1 MRTYALQQ
9 RYGDD
14 FAFSSRR
21 SEGMHYVCSRL
32 SERSTEDS
40 RTDADDSASLWKY
53 ASSVFVSRVRIFWR
67 RELSD
72 GRHAD
77 GRNRPTS
84 HGRSRVELMWRWTT
98 TRGGIFWR
106 VVSPR
111 GSRHLPC
118 LFPYLL
124 PLGFTCQGNP
134 PAIRSL
140 PQRIHRVAKGST
152 HRCVVAGYVCYDA
165 QSYPTGPHH
174 RDSWI
179 HGLDFGRTS
188 LSSGRS
194 FPSSTQRWWPR
205 ALASLARFIMAMPNF
220 SLW

>member
-9 RYGDD
+9 RYGND

-124 PLGFTCQGNP
+124 PLVFYLPREPPRHPQLTATHTPCCKGKHRQMRGRRVRVLRRTELPHRTPPQGFLDPRTRL
-134 PAIRSL
+134 RSN
-140 PQRIHRVAKGST
+140 
-152 HRCVVAGYVCYDA
+152 
-165 QSYPTGPHH
+165 
-174 RDSWI
+174 
-179 HGLDFGRTS
+179 
-188 LSSGRS
+188 LS
-194 FPSSTQRWWPR
+194 F
-205 ALASLARFIMAMPNF
+205 
-220 SLW
+220 

>member
-9 RYGDD
+9 RYGND

-72 GRHAD
+72 GRCAD

-98 TRGGIFWR
+98 TRGGIFWEPPRHPQLTATHTPCCKGKHRQMRGCR
-106 VVSPR
+106 VRVLR
-111 GSRHLPC
+111 RTELPHRT
-118 LFPYLL
+118 P
-124 PLGFTCQGNP
+124 
-134 PAIRSL
+134 
-140 PQRIHRVAKGST
+140 PQRF
-152 HRCVVAGYVCYDA
+152 
-165 QSYPTGPHH
+165 
-174 RDSWI
+174 
-179 HGLDFGRTS
+179 LDPRTRLRS
-188 LSSGRS
+188 NLS
-194 FPSSTQRWWPR
+194 F
-205 ALASLARFIMAMPNF
+205 
-220 SLW
+220 

>member
-1 MRTYALQQ
+1 MQSTQRTVNGGLA
-9 RYGDD
+9 D
-14 FAFSSRR
+14 RR
-21 SEGMHYVCSRL
+21 RRPC
-32 SERSTEDS
+32 
-40 RTDADDSASLWKY
+40 DSACRCGSMLVVSLY
-53 ASSVFVSRVRIFWR
+53 RGCVSSGG
-67 RELSD
+67 ELSD
-72 GRHAD
+72 GRRAD

-152 HRCVVAGYVCYDA
+152 DRCVVAGYVCYDA

-174 RDSWI
+174 SDSWI

-188 LSSGRS
+188 LSTGRS